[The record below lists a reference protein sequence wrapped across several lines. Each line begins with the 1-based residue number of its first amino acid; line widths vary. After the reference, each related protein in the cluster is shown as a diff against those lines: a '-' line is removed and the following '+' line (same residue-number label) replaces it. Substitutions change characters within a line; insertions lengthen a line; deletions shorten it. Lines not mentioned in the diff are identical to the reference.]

1 MTIRLPISSGGF
13 GSPAPRSNA
22 AVDAALDEYEGDIQK
37 AETLAY
43 PPSANFSGAPSLSP
57 LTTQSIQGTMEDET
71 FRNRHLWLWNR
82 LTKRVVKNTLKHE
95 ATVVKQVGSNVD
107 PFFNEGGRNAFSE
120 AEFERIEALVKFISE
135 NISVPDTAAV
145 IRGGL
150 DGDATILETRTR
162 LGIKSLLGKM
172 ERWLIEGDS
181 AVSALQIDG
190 FRKGILARGVV
201 KDLKGGAPS
210 SEILEDTVAE
220 LQADGRFALDLEAFT
235 DPRVKRVLTTLDV
248 AAGRYPKDR
257 GGVVSRIG
265 GPSDVVLT
273 TEYGESPVYAM
284 PLIGFEDKLP
294 TGPIGDGPV
303 GITVGAPA
311 VGANALSRFYSGDVG
326 DYDYRFVAV
335 GDKGQSAVISANN
348 VTIGAGDAPTFTFN
362 DDARSAVANAV
373 GMLRYYR
380 VYRTERDGSTFGYI
394 GQFPRAAFGVDTT
407 WTDLNE
413 RRPFKRPIF
422 IGEFNESTVL
432 WIQTSEMIRR
442 PLAQVESSIP
452 FMLQL
457 WGNLFFKQGQK
468 WAILDNCA
476 VKAT

>member
-1 MTIRLPISSGGF
+1 MTIRLPISSGAF

-22 AVDAALDEYEGDIQK
+22 PVDAALAEYEGDVQK

-57 LTTQSIQGTMEDET
+57 LTTQSIQGTMNDET
-71 FRNRHLWLWNR
+71 FQNRHLWLWNR

-95 ATVVKQVGSNVD
+95 ATVVKQSGSNVD
-107 PFFNEGGRNAFSE
+107 PFFSEGGLNAFSE
-120 AEFERIEALVKFISE
+120 AEFDRIEASVKFISE

-190 FRKGILARGVV
+190 FRKAVLARGVV
-201 KDLKGGAPS
+201 KDMKGGAPT
-210 SEILEDTVAE
+210 SETLEDVVAE
-220 LQADGRFALDLEAFT
+220 LQADGRFAMDLEAFT

-265 GPSDVVLT
+265 GPENVVLT
-273 TEYGESPVYAM
+273 TEYGEAPVFTM
-284 PLIGFEDKLP
+284 PLIGMEDRLP
-294 TGPIGDGPV
+294 TGPLGSGPS
-303 GITVGAPA
+303 GITVGSA
-311 VGANALSRFYSGDVG
+311 VGANANSRFYSGDAG

-348 VTIGAGDAPTFTFN
+348 VAIALGDAPTFTFN
-362 DDARSAVANAV
+362 DDAVSAAANAV

-380 VYRTERDGSTFGYI
+380 VYRTERDGTEFGYI
-394 GQFPRAAFGVDTT
+394 GQFARAAFGIDTT
-407 WTDLNE
+407 WTDLNV

-422 IGEFNESTVL
+422 IGEFNEANVL

-457 WGNLFFKQGQK
+457 WGNLFFKQPQK
-468 WAILDNCA
+468 WAILDNCS
-476 VKAT
+476 VKAL

>member
-1 MTIRLPISSGGF
+1 MPKINISAGGF
-13 GSPAPRSNA
+13 ASSTPRSSH
-22 AVDAALDEYEGDIQK
+22 VDAALDEYEGDIQK

-43 PPSANFSGAPSLSP
+43 PPTPNFSGAPSLSP
-57 LTTQSIQGTMEDET
+57 LTTQSIQGTMDDET

-82 LTKRVVKNTLKHE
+82 LTKRVVKNTLSHE

-107 PFFNEGGRNAFSE
+107 PFFSEGGLNAFSE
-120 AEFERIEALVKFISE
+120 AEFDRIKADVKFISE

-145 IRGGL
+145 VRGGL
-150 DGDATILETRTR
+150 DGDATVLDTRTR

-190 FRKGILARGVV
+190 LRKGVLARGVV
-201 KDLKGGAPS
+201 KDLKGAAPT

-220 LQADGRFALDLEAFT
+220 LQADGRFAMNIEAFT

-257 GGVVSRIG
+257 GDVVSRIG

-273 TEYGESPVYAM
+273 TEYGDAPVFTM
-284 PLIGFEDKLP
+284 PLIAMDDRLP
-294 TGPIGDGPV
+294 TGPIGAPPV
-303 GITVGAPA
+303 GITVGAPV
-311 VGANALSRFYSGDVG
+311 VGADPLSVFLSGDAG

-335 GDKGQSAVISANN
+335 GDKGQTAVIEANN
-348 VTIGAGDAPTFTFN
+348 VTIAAGDAPTFTFA
-362 DDARSAVANAV
+362 DAAVSFEKNTG

-394 GQFPRAAFGVDTT
+394 GQFARAAFGVNTT
-407 WTDLNE
+407 WTDLNL
-413 RRPFKRPIF
+413 RRPFKRPMF
-422 IGEFNESTVL
+422 IGEFNEETIL
-432 WIQTSEMIRR
+432 WIQTTELIRR

-457 WGNLFFKQGQK
+457 WGNLFFKQAQK

-476 VKAT
+476 IKAS